1 MNKTKRQKLIIKIL
15 ADSDTALTC
24 GKLARLLD
32 TSENT
37 IRNDLDD
44 IERLLRES
52 GAGEVGRKP
61 GVGIRLVL
69 RNQAFLQMD
78 AQELGGEDDRKF
90 YMLRA
95 YSLHRAGP
103 CAYGNQA
110 VGGVICKQE
119 FH

>member
-52 GAGEVGRKP
+52 GAGGRP
-61 GVGIRLVL
+61 
-69 RNQAFLQMD
+69 QARGRHL
-78 AQELGGEDDRKF
+78 
-90 YMLRA
+90 
-95 YSLHRAGP
+95 S
-103 CAYGNQA
+103 CAA
-110 VGGVICKQE
+110 
-119 FH
+119 

>member
-61 GVGIRLVL
+61 GVGICLVL

-90 YMLRA
+90 YMLRRI
-95 YSLHRAGP
+95 LCTGP
-103 CAYGNQA
+103 GH
-110 VGGVICKQE
+110 VLTE
-119 FH
+119 TRLSE